1 MANWFYQIG
10 TDEVGPI
17 SNFDLLQLVEQ
28 GVIEPET
35 RIRKDDAQWV
45 NAAAVGGLFEALEVE
60 IAKTVCPYCST
71 PVLQVP
77 CRCPKC
83 NRDVT
88 VSVRT
93 KLSEQKSAPNRDTVI
108 DRLTEIEKLNAEIQV
123 EGESERVFIVLFA
136 IATALLFPAIA
147 GLFVALQSGSKTSS
161 ILSAAIVLLLLIS
174 SAWSFIRGKRKPP
187 ESD

>member
-1 MANWFYQIG
+1 MTKWFYQLG
-10 TDEVGPI
+10 QDEIGPI

-28 GVIEPET
+28 GVIDPAT

-60 IAKTVCPYCST
+60 TAKTVCPYCAAT
-71 PVLQVP
+71 ILQVP

-93 KLSEQKSAPNRDTVI
+93 KVSEQKSAPNRETVI
-108 DRLTEIEKLNAEIQV
+108 DRLSEIEKLNQEIEI
-123 EGESERVFIVLFA
+123 EGESERVFIVFFA
-136 IATALLFPAIA
+136 IATALLFPAVA
-147 GLFVALQSGSKTSS
+147 GLFVALQSGSQ
-161 ILSAAIVLLLLIS
+161 ISALFSTAIVVLLLIS
-174 SAWSFIRGKRKPP
+174 SIWSFIRGKKPP
-187 ESD
+187 ESV

>member
-1 MANWFYQIG
+1 MAKWFYQLG
-10 TDEVGPI
+10 KDEIGPI

-45 NAAAVGGLFEALEVE
+45 NASAVGGLFEALEVE
-60 IAKTVCPYCST
+60 IAKTVCPYCSA

-93 KLSEQKSAPNRDTVI
+93 KLSEQKSAPNKETVI
-108 DRLTEIEKLNAEIQV
+108 DRLSEIEKLNKEIEI

-136 IATALLFPAIA
+136 IASALLFPAIA
-147 GLFVALQSGSKTSS
+147 GLFVALQSGSQTSA
-161 ILSAAIVLLLLIS
+161 ILTTAIVVLLLIS

-187 ESD
+187 ESV

>member
-1 MANWFYQIG
+1 MANWFYQLG
-10 TDEVGPI
+10 KDEIGPI

-45 NAAAVGGLFEALEVE
+45 NASAVGGLFDALEVE
-60 IAKTVCPYCST
+60 VAKTVCPYCAA
-71 PVLQVP
+71 PILEVP

-93 KLSEQKSAPNRDTVI
+93 KLSEQKSAPNRETVI
-108 DRLTEIEKLNAEIQV
+108 TRLSEIEKLNKEIGI

-136 IATALLFPAIA
+136 IASALLFPAIA
-147 GLFVALQSGSKTSS
+147 GLFVAIQSGSQTS
-161 ILSAAIVLLLLIS
+161 IVLTIAIVVLLLVS
-174 SAWSFIRGKRKPP
+174 STWAFIRGKRKPP
-187 ESD
+187 ESI

>member
-1 MANWFYQIG
+1 MANWFYQLG
-10 TDEVGPI
+10 TDEIGPI

-28 GVIEPET
+28 GVIEPAT

-45 NAAAVGGLFEALEVE
+45 SAAAVGGLFEALEVE
-60 IAKTVCPYCST
+60 VAKTVCPYCSA

-88 VSVRT
+88 VTVRT
-93 KLSEQKSAPNRDTVI
+93 KLSEQKSAPNRETVI
-108 DRLTEIEKLNAEIQV
+108 DRLSEIEKLNKEIEV

-136 IATALLFPAIA
+136 VATALLFPAVA
-147 GLFVALQSGSKTSS
+147 GLFVALQSESETSAV
-161 ILSAAIVLLLLIS
+161 LSTAIVVLLLIS

-187 ESD
+187 ESV

>member
-1 MANWFYQIG
+1 MANWFYQLG
-10 TDEVGPI
+10 KDEIGPI

-60 IAKTVCPYCST
+60 VAKTVCPYCSASI
-71 PVLQVP
+71 LQVP

-93 KLSEQKSAPNRDTVI
+93 KVSDQKSAPNRETVI
-108 DRLTEIEKLNAEIQV
+108 DRLSEIEKLNQDIEI
-123 EGESERVFIVLFA
+123 EGESERVFILLFA
-136 IATALLFPAIA
+136 VSAALLFPAI
-147 GLFVALQSGSKTSS
+147 GGFFIALQSGSRTSTMLS
-161 ILSAAIVLLLLIS
+161 IAIIVLLLIS
-174 SAWSFIRGKRKPP
+174 SVWSFIRGKRKPP
-187 ESD
+187 ESV